1 MRLYRR
7 DAQGAFHNIATPGS
21 LSEML
26 ISLHRLPRQ
35 LLRLGIHHAWPLK
48 NQGTLAV
55 IKKRAITLDSSGRQ
69 VSLYSIRRGNKP
81 GHKGV
86 CTTPDGTV
94 FLAEYALN
102 NDRSMP
108 ISLYRSLDNAN
119 SFHEIKEFPAG
130 DIRHLHFVQYDPFS
144 GWLWLG
150 SGDTDKESRIYTSRD
165 SGESWELIGE
175 GSQKWRAICVSFTED
190 AVYWGTDAGSD
201 AGTHPN
207 WILRWDRKQASAEV
221 VQELQGPCHGSA
233 SLCDG
238 FLLVSTGVEGGVNE
252 KDRNAHLWASKDG
265 MHWEE
270 VFSRTKDSLPFIL
283 QFGVMR
289 FPPGLEAGNEIAF
302 TCMGLKG
309 EGEVTYFGKLTEE

>member
-1 MRLYRR
+1 
-7 DAQGAFHNIATPGS
+7 
-21 LSEML
+21 
-26 ISLHRLPRQ
+26 
-35 LLRLGIHHAWPLK
+35 
-48 NQGTLAV
+48 
-55 IKKRAITLDSSGRQ
+55 
-69 VSLYSIRRGNKP
+69 
-81 GHKGV
+81 
-86 CTTPDGTV
+86 
-94 FLAEYALN
+94 
-102 NDRSMP
+102 
-108 ISLYRSLDNAN
+108 
-119 SFHEIKEFPAG
+119 
-130 DIRHLHFVQYDPFS
+130 
-144 GWLWLG
+144 
-150 SGDTDKESRIYTSRD
+150 
-165 SGESWELIGE
+165 
-175 GSQKWRAICVSFTED
+175 VSFTED